1 MNEGKLRPRPRLRRR
16 RPATRRPS
24 VPGEPDASSGV
35 VQRAAATARAAAP
48 WLLLIGVG
56 LLLVYLGIQAFSS
69 SFERTLVRIAEG
81 QLRTNLSGWA
91 LSVVHS
97 FRSAIAYVAIVWV
110 AMMVVSLLRRETPG
124 QAARRGWIVALA
136 VGVAIKLVGEFLFN
150 SKLFLEIVVGGLQ
163 KGFLYALIAL
173 GYTMIYGVVKLIN
186 FAHGDVFMVGAFASF
201 YTITT
206 FGMHLW
212 PGALF
217 VGLTG
222 AAQAPGW
229 TLALGVALVILVSMA
244 VCALLA
250 ITIERVAYK
259 PLRNAP
265 RIAALITAI
274 GVSFF
279 LEYFSALDF
288 SFGPDFVT
296 YNRPFALVRWDSTN
310 ANLTLVTL
318 FLVLLAAGGVGQL
331 ILWRLT
337 KGDSQAA
344 RGRRAVV
351 ESPFLGLAIRF
362 CLLAGG
368 FGSLY
373 MGLTLVGVGVTNIQV
388 IVMTGSILLLIVLQ
402 YIVRQTKIGKAMRAL
417 AWDKSAARLMG
428 INVDQ
433 VISFTFAL
441 GAALAG
447 AASVLYAVAY
457 PQLVWNMGIMP
468 GLRAF
473 VAAVLGGI
481 GSIPGAFVG
490 SLIMGQAEELSAAY
504 ISTPMRDAIAF
515 TLLIIVLIVRPTG
528 IFGEPEGEKA

>member
-1 MNEGKLRPRPRLRRR
+1 MTETTLQARIRT
-16 RPATRRPS
+16 ATLWA
-24 VPGEPDASSGV
+24 VLIGSGV
-35 VQRAAATARAAAP
+35 LGVYAGAVLFIRSMARTTAE
-48 WLLLIGVG
+48 I
-56 LLLVYLGIQAFSS
+56 
-69 SFERTLVRIAEG
+69 
-81 QLRTNLSGWA
+81 LSGR
-91 LSVVHS
+91 LSTGLQGPTLIAVQS
-97 FRSAIAYVAIVWV
+97 LRSAVMYTAVVWL
-110 AMMVVSLLRRETPG
+110 SLMLISLFRKQSPQE
-124 QAARRGWIVALA
+124 AASRGWLITLA
-136 VGVAIKLVGEFLFN
+136 AGMTIKLIGEFLLN
-150 SKLFLEIVVGGLQ
+150 PGLFIEIVVGGLQ
-163 KGFLYALIAL
+163 KGFIYALIAL

-186 FAHGDVFMVGAFASF
+186 FAHGDIFMVGAFASF
-201 YTITT
+201 YTISSMN
-206 FGMHLW
+206 MHHW
-212 PGALF
+212 PGILYMRI
-217 VGLTG
+217 TG
-222 AAQAPGW
+222 ASAAPGW
-229 TLALGVALVILVSMA
+229 TLALGVLLVILVSTFT
-244 VCALLA
+244 CALLA
-250 ITIERVAYK
+250 IVIERVAYK

-296 YNRPFALVRWDSTN
+296 YNRPFELVRWDNVHHNYS
-310 ANLTLVTL
+310 LLVT
-318 FLVLLAAGGVGQL
+318 FLLLLLLGGMGQAVIWQAERRAGGRGNVITQNVYL
-331 ILWRLT
+331 RL
-337 KGDSQAA
+337 
-344 RGRRAVV
+344 
-351 ESPFLGLAIRF
+351 LIRF
-362 CLLAGG
+362 LLLAGG

-373 MGLTLVGVGVTNIQV
+373 MSLTLIGVGVTNIQ
-388 IVMTGSILLLIVLQ
+388 IMVMVASIFLLISLQ
-402 YIVRQTKIGKAMRAL
+402 YVVGQTKIGKAMRAS
-417 AWDKSAARLMG
+417 AWDKTTARLMG

-515 TLLIIVLIVRPTG
+515 TLLILVLIVRPTG